1 MIDIRKLAKDML
13 EDVISWRRDLHQI
26 PEVGQ
31 YLPKTSDYVAK
42 RLDEMGVT
50 YKRGVGL
57 ESAIVASIE
66 GTKEGPGKIIAL
78 RADMDALPVKE
89 ETGLPFASKNGNMH
103 ACGHDAHT
111 AILLGAIKAL
121 NSLKDEF
128 SGKIV
133 FLFQPAEE
141 ISAGAK
147 PMVDA
152 GCLDGV
158 DAVVGIHVGNISNE
172 VSPGAAL
179 FSLGSMMA
187 CLDKWTMTINGVG
200 SHGAYPHVSRDPVV
214 IGSHIVLGIQEII
227 SRELNPVDP
236 GVITVGVFNGGSAYN
251 VIPGFA
257 NLEGTA
263 RAVDQSTREFIAK
276 RIEEVGTSIA
286 KAFRGSIDYK
296 YHFGAPPVVNDEEF
310 TLKAIESAKKVMGE
324 ENVKIMQK
332 PVMGGEDF
340 AYYLEKVP
348 GTFIFLSTPLEIEGE
363 AYPHHNCRFAIDE
376 QYFDRGVALFTQIAL
391 DYLNKD

>member
-324 ENVKIMQK
+324 ENVKIMQNLLWVGK
-332 PVMGGEDF
+332 ILLIILKKFQEPSYF
-340 AYYLEKVP
+340 YLLLLK
-348 GTFIFLSTPLEIEGE
+348 
-363 AYPHHNCRFAIDE
+363 
-376 QYFDRGVALFTQIAL
+376 
-391 DYLNKD
+391 